1 MGQRLGVDVGG
12 TFTDVQ
18 MQDTDTDEVTLVK
31 VLSTPQDQSVGVLE
45 GVREACRRTGA
56 SPQDLEL
63 ILHGSTVV
71 TNLILEGKGAA
82 CGLLTTPGNEQILHL
97 ARAWTPGPLY
107 GWMAMIKPEPLAPL
121 WHTRGIGGRMAADGD
136 EIEPLDEDAV
146 AIAIDELVADGVQ
159 SVTIGFLNS
168 YVNPAHERRAR
179 EIARDRHPQLPVSI
193 SSDLVSE
200 YREYERTLTAV
211 LNAYVQPEV
220 IRYVDGLE
228 RLLGEAG
235 FDGRLGVVRSDG
247 GTMSTLATKER
258 PVDTAFSGPSG
269 GVVGAAWLARRIGAP
284 NVLTLDVGGT
294 STDVSVCV
302 DGGVTIRRDVEL
314 GYFQFQSRGVDVHS
328 VGAGGGSIAH
338 LTPVGALRVGPQ
350 SAGAEPGPAAYGRGG
365 TEPTVTDANVVLHRI
380 PPSIKLGGSLALD
393 EDAARAAVQTIADG
407 LEVDLT
413 TAAQAIVDIAN
424 ENMHAALRV
433 VSIERGY
440 DPREFGLL
448 AFGGAGPMHANALG
462 RLIGAD
468 PVVIPA
474 TPGVLSA
481 FGFLVADVQNE
492 FARTYLK
499 VAEDTPAGVL
509 REVLGELRAEAA
521 EWLAREGVAAQDH
534 AFSFFADC
542 RYYMQDIQ
550 LPCAIAPEEASNG
563 YAELLRERFESE
575 HRRRFGFDLDAPIE
589 IATVRVIGSGGD
601 AATATA
607 EPRTSPESA
616 PEPDRREDVFFDG
629 EWHASAIHRRD
640 GLAPGHR
647 LVGPAVIEQQDTTTV
662 IEPGYAGV
670 VDGYGNIIIRER
682 EGRRR

>member
-1 MGQRLGVDVGG
+1 MGHRLGVDVGG

-18 MQDTDTDEVTLVK
+18 MQDTETGDVTLVK
-31 VLSTPQDQSVGVLE
+31 VLSTPSDQSVGVLQ

-71 TNLILEGKGAA
+71 TNLILENKGAA
-82 CGLLTTPGNEQILHL
+82 CGLLTTVGNEQILHL

-107 GWMAMIKPEPLAPL
+107 GWMGMIKPEPLAPL
-121 WHTRGIGGRMAADGD
+121 WHTRGIGGRIAADGA
-136 EIEPLDEDAV
+136 EVEALDEQAV
-146 AIAIDELVADGVQ
+146 ATAIDELVADGVQ
-159 SVTIGFLNS
+159 SVTIGLLNS

-179 EIARDRHPQLPVSI
+179 EIAREKHPELPVSI

-211 LNAYVQPEV
+211 LNAYVQPQV
-220 IRYVDGLE
+220 MIYVDGLE
-228 RLLGEAG
+228 RLLGEESFG
-235 FDGRLGVVRSDG
+235 GRLHIVRSDG

-294 STDVSVCV
+294 STDVSMCV
-302 DGGVTIRRDVEL
+302 DGGVTIKRDAQL
-314 GYFQFQSRGVDVHS
+314 GYYQFQSRGVDVHS
-328 VGAGGGSIAH
+328 VGAGGGSIAY

-365 TEPTVTDANVVLHRI
+365 EAPTVTDANVVLHRI
-380 PPSIKLGGSLALD
+380 APGIKLAGSLEID
-393 EDAARAAVQTIADG
+393 ESAARAAVQTIADG
-407 LEVDLT
+407 LGVDVT
-413 TAAQAIVDIAN
+413 TAAQAIIDIAN

-433 VSIERGY
+433 VSIERGF
-440 DPREFGLL
+440 DPREFGLM

-499 VAEDTPAGVL
+499 VAEQTPASDL
-509 REVLGELRAEAA
+509 HATLTELRDEAA
-521 EWLAREGVAAQDH
+521 EWLTREGVDAGEHQ
-534 AFSFFADC
+534 FTFYADC

-550 LPCAIAPEEASNG
+550 LPCRMALSEASEG
-563 YAELLRERFESE
+563 YAAALRERFESE
-575 HRRRFGFDLDAPIE
+575 HRRRFGFDLDAPVE
-589 IATVRVIGSGGD
+589 IATVRVVGSGSGGAD
-601 AATATA
+601 VSAQEEAAAQRRPDP
-607 EPRTSPESA
+607 ERT
-616 PEPDRREDVFFDG
+616 EDIFFDG
-629 EWHASAIHRRD
+629 EWHPSPIYTRD
-640 GLAPGHR
+640 TLESGHR
-647 LVGPAVIEQQDTTTV
+647 ITGPAIVEQEDTTTV

-670 VDGYGNIIIRER
+670 VDAYLNIVIRKQEADR
-682 EGRRR
+682 